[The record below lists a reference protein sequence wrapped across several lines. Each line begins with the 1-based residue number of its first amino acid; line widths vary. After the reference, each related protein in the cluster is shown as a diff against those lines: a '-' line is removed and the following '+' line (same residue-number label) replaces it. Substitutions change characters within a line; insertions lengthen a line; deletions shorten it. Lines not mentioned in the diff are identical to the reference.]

1 MSLIVYY
8 HCHDEKNGIL
18 QMLAINLVS
27 EMRFSPLIIYFQ
39 AARRELERQ
48 RQMEWER
55 QRKEQLLS
63 EKAREYEQLGTIKSR
78 ASNLKC
84 ELESQV
90 GQPLSYKYFIF
101 NFVVIYESTLRYIY
115 MYNIHCLFCFLFN
128 FSLCTYN
135 SSLINSL

>member
-1 MSLIVYY
+1 
-8 HCHDEKNGIL
+8 
-18 QMLAINLVS
+18 MLAINLVS

-90 GQPLSYKYFIF
+90 GQPLSYKYFIL

>member
-1 MSLIVYY
+1 
-8 HCHDEKNGIL
+8 
-18 QMLAINLVS
+18 MLAINLVS

-101 NFVVIYESTLRYIY
+101 NFVVIYESLYVTFTCIKF
-115 MYNIHCLFCFLFN
+115 IVFFVSFLI
-128 FSLCTYN
+128 LVYAH
-135 SSLINSL
+135 IIVV